1 MSRTWDPTD
10 RDRVAAL
17 CEENG
22 VHTVE
27 CVFVDT
33 WGMPRG
39 KRLPV
44 RQFLRGS
51 GFAIANVVYSWDP
64 ICTIF
69 DTPWTSV
76 GAGVPDMHAVPDLGS
91 FRVAGWTEGV
101 AIVMCDTVYADG
113 RPIEMDAR
121 NMLKKQL
128 ARADALGFGV
138 DAASELEFHAFTA
151 DWEQLY
157 TDINCYSIFRGW
169 EMEPFMLDIRESLR
183 KTGIEVEACNVE
195 YGPGQTEINV
205 RYGPMMKMA
214 DDTIY
219 FKYIVR
225 LCAKRHGINV
235 TFMAKPFLLEAG
247 NGMHVHQSLTR
258 DGKNAFAERDE
269 DTPLGNS
276 LMRRYLTG
284 LLAHHKE
291 MQLIMTPTI
300 SGYKRVQ
307 DYSFSPTQ
315 VTWGLDHRL
324 VGVRSIVGEG
334 PGNRLEARWAGADA
348 NPYLVFAGCLGAG
361 LDGIEN
367 DYELI
372 EMVVTDPHV
381 DERWDRLP
389 AGLEGAIANFDT
401 PFNRSV
407 FGDVFVDNFLI
418 MQTRELQEFHDNA
431 DQGEDVTEWEIARY
445 RAVV

>member
-1 MSRTWDPTD
+1 MSSWDPAE

-17 CEENG
+17 CEEHG
-22 VHTVE
+22 IHTVE

-44 RQFLRGS
+44 RQFLRGR

-64 ICTIF
+64 ACGIE

-76 GAGVPDMHAVPDLGS
+76 GEGVPDMHAIPDLAS
-91 FRVAGWTEGV
+91 FRIAGWTEGV
-101 AIVMCDTVYADG
+101 GIVMCDTVHPDG
-113 RPIEMDAR
+113 RTIEMDAR
-121 NMLKKQL
+121 AMLKRQL
-128 ARADALGFGV
+128 ARAAELGFGV
-138 DAASELEFHAFTA
+138 DAASELEFHAFTE
-151 DWEQLY
+151 DWEPLY
-157 TDINCYSIFRGW
+157 GDINCYSIFRGW

-205 RYGPMMKMA
+205 RYGPLMKMA
-214 DDTIY
+214 DDTVL

-235 TFMAKPFLLEAG
+235 TFMAKPYLLEAG
-247 NGMHVHQSLTR
+247 NGFHVHQSLTK
-258 DGKNAFAERDE
+258 DGSNAFAERDE

-276 LMRRYLTG
+276 LMRKYLTG

-291 MQLIMTPTI
+291 LQLVMTPTI
-300 SGYKRVQ
+300 SGYKRLQ

-334 PGNRLEARWAGADA
+334 SGNRLEARWAAADA
-348 NPYLVFAGCLGAG
+348 NPYLVFTSVLAAG
-361 LDGIEN
+361 LDGLDN

-372 EMVVTDPHV
+372 PQVITDPHAEDV
-381 DERWDRLP
+381 WERLP
-389 AGLEGAIANFDT
+389 SDIEGAIDNFDT
-401 PFNRSV
+401 PFTRRV
-407 FGDVFVDNFLI
+407 FGDVFVENFVI
-418 MQTRELQEFHDNA
+418 MQRREAEAFRTQA
-431 DQGEDVTEWEIARY
+431 VQGDDVSEWELRRY
-445 RAVV
+445 RAVI

>member
-1 MSRTWDPTD
+1 MSAWDPAE

-17 CEENG
+17 CEEHG
-22 VHTVE
+22 IHTVE

-44 RQFLRGS
+44 RQFLRGT
-51 GFAIANVVYSWDP
+51 GYAIANVVYTWDP
-64 ICTIF
+64 ACGIE

-76 GAGVPDMHAVPDLGS
+76 GEGVPDMHAVPDLSS

-101 AIVMCDTVYADG
+101 GIVMCDTVHPDG
-113 RPIEMDAR
+113 RTIEMDAR
-121 NMLKKQL
+121 AMLKRQL
-128 ARADALGFGV
+128 ARAEAMGYGV
-138 DAASELEFHAFTA
+138 DAASELEFHAFTE
-151 DWEQLY
+151 DWEPLY
-157 TDINCYSIFRGW
+157 RDINCYSIFRGW

-183 KTGIEVEACNVE
+183 RTGIEVEACNVE

-205 RYGPMMKMA
+205 RYGPLMKMA
-214 DDTIY
+214 DDTVL

-235 TFMAKPFLLEAG
+235 TFMAKPYLLEAG
-247 NGMHVHQSLTR
+247 NGFHVHQSLTK
-258 DGKNAFAERDE
+258 DGINAFSIQDE
-269 DTPLGNS
+269 DSPLGSS

-291 MQLIMTPTI
+291 LQLVMTPTI

-334 PGNRLEARWAGADA
+334 SGNRLEARWAAADA
-348 NPYLVFAGCLGAG
+348 NPYLVFASILAAG
-361 LDGIEN
+361 LDGLEN

-372 EMVVTDPHV
+372 PQVITDPHV
-381 DERWDRLP
+381 DESWDRLP
-389 AGLEGAIANFDT
+389 GDIQGAIANFDT

-407 FGDVFVDNFLI
+407 FGDVFVDNYII
-418 MQTRELQEFHDNA
+418 MQTREAEAFARDA
-431 DQGEDVTEWEIARY
+431 DPSEDVSEWEIRRY